1 MMSPGPCR
9 VSSLLPT
16 VHYHQ
21 WKRRDAT
28 LIYAEMTSWWS
39 NGRHP
44 LYQQEVLVF
53 TSFSKPVFHDFENN
67 ETEAGKV
74 GST

>member
-1 MMSPGPCR
+1 MRNWDESR
-9 VSSLLPT
+9 TLLPT

-44 LYQQEVLVF
+44 TFYF
-53 TSFSKPVFHDFENN
+53 ISFSKPVFHDFESN